1 MATAVAAP
9 EAWAP
14 GHEATRPRARS
25 GLCGTCWLDC
35 VRRSHSLRQQDGED
49 VVHSPGGAVV
59 SRCSVLF
66 GGLLGDREGVCR
78 VFPPANNILW

>member
-25 GLCGTCWLDC
+25 GLCGTCWLESAC
-35 VRRSHSLRQQDGED
+35 DGATVTLIED
-49 VVHSPGGAVV
+49 Y
-59 SRCSVLF
+59 VLT
-66 GGLLGDREGVCR
+66 
-78 VFPPANNILW
+78 